1 MKEKEV
7 ELLTERLKQSV
18 NDINGLVD
26 LLYKKYNVESILH
39 YDHNHGTGK
48 SPELNIMRITQ
59 TVDYLK

>member
-1 MKEKEV
+1 MKETEV

-18 NDINGLVD
+18 SDINQLVD
-26 LLYKKYNVESILH
+26 KLYKKYNVETILH

-48 SPELNIMRITQ
+48 SSELNILRITQ